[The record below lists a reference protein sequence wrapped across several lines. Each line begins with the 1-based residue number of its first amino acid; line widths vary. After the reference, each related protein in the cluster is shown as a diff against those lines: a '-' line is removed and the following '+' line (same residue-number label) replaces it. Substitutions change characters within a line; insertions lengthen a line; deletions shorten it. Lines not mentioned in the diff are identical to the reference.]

1 MEDEPVQSRRT
12 IRLPGQE
19 SQAVLMLLASS
30 TSLQFGAAFAVILLH
45 DIGPIGA
52 ASLRIVFAAVIL
64 LVFVRPKL
72 AGRRRSDLAFGAM
85 LGLVLATMNICYYAA
100 AARVPLGAAVT
111 LEFIGPLGLA
121 VVTSR
126 RLRDV
131 VWVVFAAAGV
141 LLLSEGGVERLDPVG
156 VAFGFAAGACWVCYI
171 LLGARVGRAFPAG
184 QGLAVA
190 MLTGSIAVL
199 PLTAATATAELFEP
213 RVLLLG
219 LTVAAMSSALPYT
232 LELAALRRIPARTFG
247 VLMSL
252 QPAVAVVAGFLIL
265 HQRLTVW
272 QLVAIGLVIVASAGA
287 TRSARP
293 EPATP

>member
-1 MEDEPVQSRRT
+1 
-12 IRLPGQE
+12 
-19 SQAVLMLLASS
+19 MLLVSS

-45 DIGPIGA
+45 TIGPAGA
-52 ASLRIVFAAVIL
+52 ASLRIVFAAVLL
-64 LVFVRPKL
+64 LVFVRPRL
-72 AGRRRSDLAFGAM
+72 RGRTRTDLMYGA
-85 LGLVLATMNICYYAA
+85 LFGLVLATMNVCYYEA

-126 RLRDV
+126 RLRDL
-131 VWVVFAAAGV
+131 VWVLCAAAGV
-141 LLLSEGGVERLDPVG
+141 LLLYEGGVERLDPVG
-156 VAFGFAAGACWVCYI
+156 VAFGFAAGACWAGYI

-190 MLTGSIAVL
+190 LVCGSVAIL
-199 PLTAATATAELFEP
+199 PLTAVTATAELFEP
-213 RVLLLG
+213 DVLLLG
-219 LTVAAMSSALPYT
+219 LCVAAMSSALPYT
-232 LELAALRRIPARTFG
+232 LELGALRRIPARTFG

-265 HQRLTVW
+265 KQRLTAW
-272 QLVAIGLVIVASAGA
+272 QLLAIMLVIIASAGA
-287 TRSARP
+287 TRSARA